1 MLQIIILNILAFF
14 AITLVYSIVLSIFQN
29 IFAVLCGVLCL
40 FSTRTL
46 AKITGAIAAA
56 LAAIIAISGVG
67 YVLFFFDKRLSLVT
81 LLLWIVLQQIGV
93 VRSFKGH
100 KASVEEKRV
109 IADGEAE
116 EGAMRMKYFGQFFG
130 IIVGAIIAI
139 TFIMQW

>member
-14 AITLVYSIVLSIFQN
+14 AITLVYSIILSIFQN

-56 LAAIIAISGVG
+56 LASIIAILGAG
-67 YVLFFFDKRLSLVT
+67 YVLFLFDKRLSLVT
-81 LLLWIVLQQIGV
+81 ILLWIVLQQIGII
-93 VRSFKGH
+93 RSFMGH
-100 KASVEEKRV
+100 KASMEEKKLV
-109 IADGEAE
+109 ADGEAE

-130 IIVGAIIAI
+130 IIVGAIIGI
-139 TFIMQW
+139 SFIIQW